1 MRALVIHSPH
11 DLRIEDHPTTA
22 PGKGEVSVQIYA
34 GGICGSD
41 LHYYHRG
48 GFGAI
53 RLKEPMIPGHEVAGK
68 VAAIGEGVSHL
79 EPGDSVAINPSLPCL
94 ECQYC
99 RIAQY
104 NQCLDMRFYGSA
116 MRFPHVQGA
125 FAQQLVCQAR
135 QCILLP
141 DQTNLHHAAF
151 SEPLAVALHAINR
164 ASSACGGITGKR
176 VLISGCGPIG
186 LLTLLAARYAGASEV
201 VATDVSDHV
210 LGIARQCGADQTVN
224 VLTGFES
231 LSDYQSDKGYFDLA
245 FEASGVESAIHNA
258 IGVIRPQGTL
268 VQLGLGGDVS
278 LAMNLCVSKE
288 IQMLGSFRFHEEF
301 EWAAKL
307 ITSAQIDV
315 SPLLSATI
323 SMDRALEAFEL
334 AGDRNQA
341 VKVQIAFQ

>member
-1 MRALVIHSPH
+1 M
-11 DLRIEDHPTTA
+11 
-22 PGKGEVSVQIYA
+22 
-34 GGICGSD
+34 
-41 LHYYHRG
+41 
-48 GFGAI
+48 
-53 RLKEPMIPGHEVAGK
+53 
-68 VAAIGEGVSHL
+68 
-79 EPGDSVAINPSLPCL
+79 
-94 ECQYC
+94 
-99 RIAQY
+99 
-104 NQCLDMRFYGSA
+104 
-116 MRFPHVQGA
+116 
-125 FAQQLVCQAR
+125 
-135 QCILLP
+135 
-141 DQTNLHHAAF
+141 
-151 SEPLAVALHAINR
+151 
-164 ASSACGGITGKR
+164 
-176 VLISGCGPIG
+176 
-186 LLTLLAARYAGASEV
+186 
-201 VATDVSDHV
+201 
-210 LGIARQCGADQTVN
+210 N